1 MILSQYWKEIAGV
14 RLRPNSQLNSCMDW
28 QHFEPW
34 ATGTACVI
42 DEADAINCPFE
53 IGAIC
58 TGRQRVFHRYFVRV
72 QLPDG
77 SSAMGEHEH
86 SLRDALY
93 ALNDE
98 LNRRHLALLAAG
110 LLNGWYES
118 GLSFNSGQGY
128 MPSLSRTVHMMEVPP
143 LPEPDQ
149 ENEGFIDRLIREA
162 VGGMFRGADRKST
175 LERRE
180 HR

>member
-1 MILSQYWKEIAGV
+1 MNWRHYE
-14 RLRPNSQLNSCMDW
+14 N
-28 QHFEPW
+28 W

-42 DEADAINCPFE
+42 DDPIAVNCPFE
-53 IGAIC
+53 LGAIC

-93 ALNDE
+93 ALSDE
-98 LNRRHLALLAAG
+98 LRRHDLGLLAAG
-110 LLNGWYES
+110 LSDDWFES

-143 LPEPDQ
+143 LPEPDP
-149 ENEGFIDRLIREA
+149 ENDGVIDRLIRET
-162 VGGMFRGADRKST
+162 VGAMFKRPFLQARIGK
-175 LERRE
+175 
-180 HR
+180 